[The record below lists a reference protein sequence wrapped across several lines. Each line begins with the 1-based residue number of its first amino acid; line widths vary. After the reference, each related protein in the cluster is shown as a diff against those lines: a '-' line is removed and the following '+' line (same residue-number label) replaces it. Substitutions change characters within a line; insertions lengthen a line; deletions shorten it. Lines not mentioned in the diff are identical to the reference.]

1 MVFPV
6 QLIKPIQLRVKLNG
20 AMEQFLYQNC
30 KESQI

>member
-20 AMEQFLYQNC
+20 AMKYFLYRNC
-30 KESQI
+30 KESEI